1 MDAVFVNFEKDIIE
15 LRQHINYIKSIS
27 LQVPHGSDVQIYIN
41 SLPNRQFN
49 YKSLVISLYGIVES
63 YAEKFIT
70 KYLEELSILI
80 KEYSNLKK
88 TIQNKNVYNTANL
101 ALKVIE
107 QKLIKYNHLKEEDLI
122 SNLHSCII
130 NSPTYL
136 INYDA
141 FTMLTGNMTHLRM
154 SDLFKQVGIDLN
166 EKFAN
171 YTDFNLSS
179 ENQFKKLD
187 ELVEMRNEVAHG
199 SVSSFLDP
207 SQIEEYVDFIERYFK
222 NLLIVLKVDIKQE
235 KLKYWKNNYAVKI
248 NNTSVFNGNIVGFE
262 NAQNLI
268 VSTASLIIIEKLD
281 KSCQVANVLNI
292 HEFDNGSITLKLEP
306 ETNLKSTHQF
316 YLKLENA

>member
-1 MDAVFVNFEKDIIE
+1 
-15 LRQHINYIKSIS
+15 
-27 LQVPHGSDVQIYIN
+27 
-41 SLPNRQFN
+41 
-49 YKSLVISLYGIVES
+49 VISLYGIVES

-222 NLLIVLKVDIKQE
+222 NLLVVLKVDIKQE

-262 NAQNLI
+262 NAQNLT

-292 HEFDNGSITLKLEP
+292 QEFDNGSITLKLEP